1 MAIFYQVL
9 AIRLKLLYL
18 SLFEFIY
25 KASFDGKS
33 SRFGEEF

>member
-18 SLFEFIY
+18 SLFEFTNKFVIY
-25 KASFDGKS
+25 L
-33 SRFGEEF
+33 